1 MSNVSMTVS
10 EREAFLADARVGVL
24 AVERGDGPPLATPVW
39 YRVKDGVIEV
49 STGRDSQ
56 KADALAAAGRATIT
70 VQREQDP
77 YAYVSVETT
86 VGFSE
91 ITNDDRVDI
100 AVRYLGEV
108 AGNAYVGTV
117 LELDEVLVRLTPQR
131 WRTCDYA
138 KLDT

>member
-1 MSNVSMTVS
+1 MHADTVAGYLS
-10 EREAFLADARVGVL
+10 AL
-24 AVERGDGPPLATPVW
+24 AVNYVAIAGYCLLAVAARRRKRTS
-39 YRVKDGVIEV
+39 R
-49 STGRDSQ
+49 
-56 KADALAAAGRATIT
+56 ALF
-70 VQREQDP
+70 QREQVP
-77 YAYVSVETT
+77 YAYVTVEAT
-86 VGFSE
+86 VEFSE

-131 WRTCDYA
+131 WRTCDYS